1 MKTFAILNHKG
12 GTGKTTSTLNIGA
25 GLARLKKKTL
35 LIDIDP
41 QSNLSEGLGITN
53 AEVSIY
59 DSISD
64 IKYKTPLPIHQISE
78 YLHLVP
84 SSLDLLGA
92 ELELVSRPNRERIF
106 ATLLEPLKKEY
117 DYIIIDCPPALG
129 MLTMNALVPC
139 DTVLVP
145 LEAEFYS
152 YRGIDRLVSII
163 ETVKLHFNPTLAIGG
178 VFITKCNPQRLL
190 TKHIKESVK
199 KYFDDKLFDTT
210 IRVNVDLA
218 EAPVSGK
225 DIFSYAP
232 NSNGAKDYSELVN
245 ELLVK
250 I

>member
-1 MKTFAILNHKG
+1 MKTIAILNHKG
-12 GTGKTTSTLNIGA
+12 GTGKTTSAVNIGA
-25 GLARLKKKTL
+25 GLARLQKKTL
-35 LIDIDP
+35 LVDIDP
-41 QSNLSEGLGITN
+41 QSNLTEGLGIRDVET
-53 AEVSIY
+53 SIY
-59 DSISD
+59 ESISD
-64 IKYKTPLPIHQISE
+64 VKYKTPLPIQEISE
-78 YLHLVP
+78 YLHIVP

-106 ATLLEPLKKEY
+106 ATLLEPLKKIY

-145 LEAEFYS
+145 LEADFYS
-152 YRGIDRLVSII
+152 YRGIDRLVTII
-163 ETVKLHFNPTLAIGG
+163 ETVQLHFNPTLAIGG

-190 TKHIKESVK
+190 TKSIQESVK
-199 KYFDDKLFDTT
+199 KHFNDTLFKTI

-225 DIFSYAP
+225 DIFNYAP
-232 NSNGAKDYSELVN
+232 TSNGAKDYSDLVD
-245 ELLVK
+245 ELLTK

>member
-1 MKTFAILNHKG
+1 MKTIAILNHKG

-25 GLARLKKKTL
+25 GLARLNKKTL
-35 LIDIDP
+35 LVDMDP
-41 QSNLSEGLGITN
+41 QSNLTEGLGIRDVKT
-53 AEVSIY
+53 SIY
-59 DSISD
+59 ESISD
-64 IKYKTPLPIHQISE
+64 IKYKTPLPIIEISE
-78 YLHLVP
+78 YLHIVP

-106 ATLLEPLKKEY
+106 ATLLEPLKKMY

-145 LEAEFYS
+145 LEADFYS
-152 YRGIDRLVSII
+152 YRGIDRLVTII
-163 ETVKLHFNPTLAIGG
+163 ETVQLHFNPTLDIGG

-190 TKHIKESVK
+190 TKSIRESVK
-199 KYFDDKLFDTT
+199 KHFNDKLFETI

-218 EAPVSGK
+218 EAPVSGI
-225 DIFSYAP
+225 DIFTYAP
-232 NSNGAKDYSELVN
+232 TSNGAKDYSDLVN
-245 ELLVK
+245 ELIIK